1 MSFDEEWASVRSAAA
16 DNTKMRLDSAA
27 RGDGG
32 GGGGGGG
39 GAADYKVTSPDLR
52 SIGNDAQGLFHSF
65 ETDAFHAGAK
75 TDTAANALNS
85 DGFATGSALWAAWD
99 TWRSQ
104 AETLLSACAH
114 IHNHLE
120 DTVVSHK
127 NHEETL
133 ISNFSMS
140 QINKHFK

>member
-16 DNTKMRLDSAA
+16 DNTKMRLASADSG
-27 RGDGG
+27 RGDGA
-32 GGGGGGG
+32 GGGG

-52 SIGNDAQGLFHSF
+52 AIGNDAQGLFHRF

-75 TDTAANALNS
+75 TDTAATGLNS
-85 DGFATGSALWAAWD
+85 DGFATGSALWTAWD
-99 TWRSQ
+99 AWRSQ

-120 DTVVSHK
+120 DTVISHN

-140 QINKHFK
+140 EINKHFK